1 MLSRDNIDIKKL
13 PKIDLHRHLDG
24 SLRVE
29 SVIDEARKQGIDIGD
44 YKDIE
49 SRLTA
54 KEKEASLVDYLKCF
68 DLPIKLMQTSQ
79 ALERF
84 TYEFF
89 EDAYN
94 DGLVYLEL
102 RFAPVL
108 HTQKGLSLAD
118 VIGAVKRGMD
128 RATEDYPIYGNIILC
143 CMKNLS
149 QDQAIETIEA
159 GKKFI
164 GKGVV
169 GVDLAGPE
177 CEGFA
182 HKFIDAMK
190 LAKSYGYRI
199 TIHAGE
205 AASGQNVADSI
216 ELLGAERIGHGVRIF
231 DNSNAYGIVID
242 RGILLEICPTSNIQT
257 STVERMD
264 AHPFIDYYKKGINV
278 SFNTDNTRVSNTN
291 LSKELSIVFDMLNL
305 DKNGYKNL
313 YVNAV
318 KSSFASEA
326 VKNKLLAL
334 I

>member
-1 MLSRDNIDIKKL
+1 
-13 PKIDLHRHLDG
+13 
-24 SLRVE
+24 
-29 SVIDEARKQGIDIGD
+29 
-44 YKDIE
+44 
-49 SRLTA
+49 
-54 KEKEASLVDYLKCF
+54 
-68 DLPIKLMQTSQ
+68 
-79 ALERF
+79 
-84 TYEFF
+84 
-89 EDAYN
+89 
-94 DGLVYLEL
+94 
-102 RFAPVL
+102 
-108 HTQKGLSLAD
+108 
-118 VIGAVKRGMD
+118 
-128 RATEDYPIYGNIILC
+128 
-143 CMKNLS
+143 
-149 QDQAIETIEA
+149 
-159 GKKFI
+159 
-164 GKGVV
+164 
-169 GVDLAGPE
+169 
-177 CEGFA
+177 
-182 HKFIDAMK
+182 MK

-264 AHPFIDYYKKGINV
+264 AHPFIDYYKEGINV